1 MFKNNYKHTHRTGKR
16 NSITSKQ
23 QIFRILGVNAD
34 GITGKWSTLRNVISK
49 HKPLVWNIQET
60 KCIKEGRLKLSGFRV
75 FEYIWSNQDG
85 GGGLALGCS
94 SKLSPVLTR
103 TGGDQIEAFS
113 VNIKLQKLNIL
124 CVNAYGPQNNDKN
137 DKKDIFW
144 EYLDEEAKLAD
155 IEGKGFILQGD
166 LNA

>member
-1 MFKNNYKHTHRTGKR
+1 M
-16 NSITSKQ
+16 
-23 QIFRILGVNAD
+23 
-34 GITGKWSTLRNVISK
+34 
-49 HKPLVWNIQET
+49 
-60 KCIKEGRLKLSGFRV
+60 
-75 FEYIWSNQDG
+75 
-85 GGGLALGCS
+85 
-94 SKLSPVLTR
+94 TR